1 MEDQNYK
8 LDAFSIKPLYRQLR
22 EIVEGEIDAGLL
34 KPGDKIPSEAE
45 LSQKY
50 EVSRITV
57 RAALNEL
64 SEEGILVKIQGK
76 GTFVTHMKEK
86 KIITFGEI
94 SFTKACARSNMKPGR
109 KLVSMDV
116 EDANSDDLRELAL
129 EEGEKVVSI
138 KRKLLA
144 DGTPLVLVHDRV
156 PYRKYEKLLNMD
168 IEGSSLNQLMIG
180 ITGGTMSSLYRTIE
194 ATGATA
200 QDAKLLGI
208 NVGSPLLLLR
218 DIMGD
223 GEGCPIRRTR
233 EVLAGDRVRVEQ

>member
-1 MEDQNYK
+1 MEHANQK
-8 LDAFSIKPLYRQLR
+8 LNAYAIKPLYRQLR
-22 EIVEGEIDAGLL
+22 EIVERDIDEGLL

-76 GTFVTHMKEK
+76 GTFVTHMKKK

-94 SFTKACARSNMKPGR
+94 SFTQACARNHVKAGR
-109 KLVSMDV
+109 KLVSMEV
-116 EDANSDDLRELAL
+116 EDANSDDLRELGL
-129 EEGEKVVSI
+129 EDGAKIIAV

-144 DGTPLVLVHDRV
+144 DDMPLVFVHDRV
-156 PYRKYEKLLNMD
+156 PYDKYQALLDMD
-168 IEGSSLNQLMIG
+168 IEATSLNQLMIG
-180 ITGGTMSSLYRTIE
+180 ITGGKMSSLYRTIE
-194 ATGATA
+194 AAGASA
-200 QDAKLLGI
+200 MDAKILEMNAGAP
-208 NVGSPLLLLR
+208 VLLLR

-223 GEGCPIRRTR
+223 EEGQPIRRTR
-233 EVLAGDRVRVEQ
+233 EVLAGDRVRLER